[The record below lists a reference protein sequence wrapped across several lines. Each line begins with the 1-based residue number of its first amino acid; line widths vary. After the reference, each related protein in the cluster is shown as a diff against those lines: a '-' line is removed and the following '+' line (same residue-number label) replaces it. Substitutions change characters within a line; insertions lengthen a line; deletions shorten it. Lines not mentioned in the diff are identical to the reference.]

1 LFISTSLFAASVW
14 DDAELDD
21 AELEDAELDDE
32 EFCPAVVLELL
43 VVPCDVVPELVPRP
57 VP

>member
-1 LFISTSLFAASVW
+1 M
-14 DDAELDD
+14 
-21 AELEDAELDDE
+21 LEDAELDEAEVDDE